1 MSNNL
6 SVITDPNYTTSALTL
21 PDTGVAFAF
30 KESVAALQEAILS
43 SHPSLPVLLRT
54 IHTQLR
60 KDPEIVTL
68 LSEDEIG
75 SIVNGLKRQTQV
87 ELVTTAVKP
96 TSANA
101 AIKKAVKAAGSN
113 AVDLF

>member
-1 MSNNL
+1 MSAVPNEL
-6 SVITDPNYTTSALTL
+6 QTMQSVSYE
-21 PDTGVAFAF
+21 FQE
-30 KESVAALQEAILS
+30 KVAALQAAILS

-75 SIVNGLKRQTQV
+75 IIVNGLKRQTQV
-87 ELVTTAVKP
+87 ELVTTTVKP
-96 TSANA
+96 ASSATTLKR
-101 AIKKAVKAAGSN
+101 AIKSAGGNS
-113 AVDLF
+113 ADLF